1 MENKHSK
8 LAWGGLIAGVAAYD
22 IFCPAGETLSEGI
35 DRGLETKYRHLI
47 TLGIGITAL
56 HLVNVLP
63 PAIDP
68 LHQLTQIKALRKD
81 RNQ

>member
-22 IFCPAGETLSEGI
+22 VLCPKGETLSEGV

-47 TLGIGITAL
+47 NIGIGITAL
-56 HLVNVLP
+56 HLVNILP
-63 PAIDP
+63 PQIDP
-68 LHQLTQIKALRKD
+68 LHQLTKIKALRKD
-81 RNQ
+81 RD